1 MAKPGVRS
9 GGEPCRPWHP
19 QAVSCACPWVAG
31 RAVPLPDPTCDL
43 QATFHYRTLR
53 SDEEGAVLDDSR
65 LRGKPMELIMGKKF
79 KLPVWETIVCTMREG
94 EIAQFRCDVKVPELP
109 RSAAGCPGAPHT
121 PSQGLC
127 PGQATPT
134 PSRAPQHQDTGTP
147 APIPSFPPH

>member
-1 MAKPGVRS
+1 M
-9 GGEPCRPWHP
+9 
-19 QAVSCACPWVAG
+19 
-31 RAVPLPDPTCDL
+31 PDPTCDL

-109 RSAAGCPGAPHT
+109 RWAAGCPGAPHT

-134 PSRAPQHQDTGTP
+134 PSRTPQHQDTDTP